1 MANFGKISESNIVL
15 STLVVDD
22 KKLLDENG
30 VKQEALGQAFLEQLT
45 GWPASQWIW
54 EDGVKKNAM
63 GIGCEWDPVNNIF
76 WSPKPFD
83 SWTKDIANAKW
94 ISPIGDV
101 PELTQEEKDQNK
113 RYVWN
118 DETQIFDL
126 IQY

>member
-1 MANFGKISESNIVL
+1 MANFGKINESNIVL
-15 STLVVDD
+15 STLIVDD
-22 KKLLDENG
+22 KKLLDQNG
-30 VKQEALGQAFLEQLT
+30 VKQEALGQTFLEQLT
-45 GWPASQWIW
+45 GWPASQWVW
-54 EDGVKKNAM
+54 EDGVKRNSM
-63 GIGCEWDPVNNIF
+63 GIGCEWDPVNRIF
-76 WSPKPFD
+76 WSPKPFN

-118 DETQIFDL
+118 NETQIFDL